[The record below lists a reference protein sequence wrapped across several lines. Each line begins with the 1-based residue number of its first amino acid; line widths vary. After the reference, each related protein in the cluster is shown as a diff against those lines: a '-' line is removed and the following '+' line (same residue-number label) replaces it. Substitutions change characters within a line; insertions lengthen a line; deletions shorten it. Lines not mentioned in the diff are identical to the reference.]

1 MLLWAA
7 YGVVWACAEGSF
19 KMTVDQEVI
28 VYAVL
33 DITAKCVFGFVL
45 LFSREAIARYGSF
58 LGGINSGV
66 AYDFPVPPSVYASSA
81 SNYASS
87 AAPTIVYGQHRDL
100 AFAQLHAKTAP
111 AAAAEAE
118 HAPLVVV
125 PGATKSS

>member
-58 LGGINSGV
+58 LGGVSCCGRARLRWRCPTRWSPCRGRARGLPSNWPRAETRMLPRLLRREPPDSQAH
-66 AYDFPVPPSVYASSA
+66 AYLV
-81 SNYASS
+81 
-87 AAPTIVYGQHRDL
+87 AAPARHYQ
-100 AFAQLHAKTAP
+100 
-111 AAAAEAE
+111 
-118 HAPLVVV
+118 
-125 PGATKSS
+125 